1 MCKWQFQTKL
11 IKSRFP
17 SQMSVMSKLN
27 IKYCLIFRVLAENEI
42 DRHLTA
48 IAEKD

>member
-1 MCKWQFQTKL
+1 MKNFFLAHMAKKKL
-11 IKSRFP
+11 CY
-17 SQMSVMSKLN
+17 VN
-27 IKYCLIFRVLAENEI
+27 IFSRVLAENEI